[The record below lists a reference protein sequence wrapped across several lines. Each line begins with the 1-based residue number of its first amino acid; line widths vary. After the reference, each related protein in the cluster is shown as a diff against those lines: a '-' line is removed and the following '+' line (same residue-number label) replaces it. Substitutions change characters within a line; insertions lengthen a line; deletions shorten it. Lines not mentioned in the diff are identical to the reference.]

1 MSETEKAQ
9 LAEIRAARGRVK
21 ASLTRLENTF
31 DEINTRNEIS
41 IRLSRLDDL
50 FKEFERLDSN
60 LSLEEFELQEFE
72 ERYFYLNAK
81 FNDKLD
87 ELNVQ
92 NQGRTQN
99 SVASSITSNSNVG
112 NFRLPK
118 LSIPQFNG
126 HFKDWINFKDLFVS
140 TVHSQVS
147 ISNVEKFQY
156 LKDLLTNEPA
166 SLIKHMPISND
177 SYEEAWQKLLDRYN
191 NKKQIVQS
199 LIKTFLDQKPISEA
213 NCFNLRK
220 LLDTSDECLRGL
232 NALGEQASSKDCWLI
247 YLLLQK
253 IDPES
258 RRLWAI
264 KSSEEEFPNMKA
276 FLDFLN
282 GNETS
287 QGEGASAETRNEAI
301 EFKGQAGELQIY
313 SGASVNCELNLS
325 FLPTANVKI
334 FYNNNSNESIICRAL
349 LDSGSECCFT
359 SERVVNILGLKRK
372 SSKISLRRIAGVTAG
387 QTKGCVD
394 LVIGSQSSNER
405 LEVNAFILN
414 KVTSQI
420 PSEFLDVKDLDYL
433 KSIPLSDEELMS
445 PKECDIILGSDCFFD
460 ILRSGKIVGSKNEP
474 IAQRTMF
481 GWVVA
486 GKLNVKNKEPHE
498 LYSHFLSTENE
509 LNTDSLLQRFWE
521 TEELSVKKQF
531 LSDEQFCENHFKSN
545 YKYNDKGGFVVKL
558 PIYKDTSRLGNTK
571 GIAISRLLAMERRF
585 QVDKDFERQY
595 KNFMI
600 EYESLEHMIPP
611 WKTM

>member
-9 LAEIRAARGRVK
+9 MAEIRAARGRVK

-60 LSLEEFELQEFE
+60 NLSLEESELQEFE

-99 SVASSITSNSNVG
+99 SVASSITSNSNVS

-156 LKDLLTNEPA
+156 LKGLLTNEPA
-166 SLIKHMPISND
+166 SLIKHMPLPND
-177 SYEEAWQKLLDRYN
+177 SYEEAWQKLLDR
-191 NKKQIVQS
+191 
-199 LIKTFLDQKPISEA
+199 
-213 NCFNLRK
+213 
-220 LLDTSDECLRGL
+220 
-232 NALGEQASSKDCWLI
+232 
-247 YLLLQK
+247 
-253 IDPES
+253 
-258 RRLWAI
+258 
-264 KSSEEEFPNMKA
+264 
-276 FLDFLN
+276 
-282 GNETS
+282 
-287 QGEGASAETRNEAI
+287 
-301 EFKGQAGELQIY
+301 
-313 SGASVNCELNLS
+313 
-325 FLPTANVKI
+325 
-334 FYNNNSNESIICRAL
+334 AL
-349 LDSGSECCFT
+349 LDSGSECCFI

-372 SSKISLRRIAGVTAG
+372 SSKISLRGIAGVTAG

-405 LEVNAFILN
+405 LEMNAFILN

-433 KSIPLSDEELMS
+433 KSIPLSDEEFMS

-531 LSDEQFCENHFKSN
+531 LSDEEQFCENHFKSN
-545 YKYNDKGGFVVKL
+545 FKYNDEGRFVVKL
-558 PIYKDTSRLGNTK
+558 PIYRDTSRLGNTK

-585 QVDKDFERQY
+585 QVDKD
-595 KNFMI
+595 
-600 EYESLEHMIPP
+600 
-611 WKTM
+611 

>member
-1 MSETEKAQ
+1 MAK
-9 LAEIRAARGRVK
+9 IRAARGRVK

-60 LSLEEFELQEFE
+60 LSLEESELQEFE

-99 SVASSITSNSNVG
+99 SVASSITSNSNVS

-156 LKDLLTNEPA
+156 LKGLLTNEPA

-177 SYEEAWQKLLDRYN
+177 SYEEAWQKLLD
-191 NKKQIVQS
+191 
-199 LIKTFLDQKPISEA
+199 
-213 NCFNLRK
+213 
-220 LLDTSDECLRGL
+220 SDECLRGL

-282 GNETS
+282 VRCS
-287 QGEGASAETRNEAI
+287 L
-301 EFKGQAGELQIY
+301 ELM
-313 SGASVNCELNLS
+313 SN
-325 FLPTANVKI
+325 
-334 FYNNNSNESIICRAL
+334 NES
-349 LDSGSECCFT
+349 EC
-359 SERVVNILGLKRK
+359 
-372 SSKISLRRIAGVTAG
+372 KIPIRS

-433 KSIPLSDEELMS
+433 KSIPLSDEEFMDS
-445 PKECDIILGSDCFFD
+445 KECDIILGSDCFF
-460 ILRSGKIVGSKNEP
+460 
-474 IAQRTMF
+474 
-481 GWVVA
+481 
-486 GKLNVKNKEPHE
+486 
-498 LYSHFLSTENE
+498 
-509 LNTDSLLQRFWE
+509 
-521 TEELSVKKQF
+521 
-531 LSDEQFCENHFKSN
+531 
-545 YKYNDKGGFVVKL
+545 
-558 PIYKDTSRLGNTK
+558 
-571 GIAISRLLAMERRF
+571 
-585 QVDKDFERQY
+585 
-595 KNFMI
+595 
-600 EYESLEHMIPP
+600 
-611 WKTM
+611 

>member
-1 MSETEKAQ
+1 MT
-9 LAEIRAARGRVK
+9 
-21 ASLTRLENTF
+21 T
-31 DEINTRNEIS
+31 
-41 IRLSRLDDL
+41 
-50 FKEFERLDSN
+50 
-60 LSLEEFELQEFE
+60 
-72 ERYFYLNAK
+72 
-81 FNDKLD
+81 
-87 ELNVQ
+87 
-92 NQGRTQN
+92 
-99 SVASSITSNSNVG
+99 
-112 NFRLPK
+112 
-118 LSIPQFNG
+118 
-126 HFKDWINFKDLFVS
+126 
-140 TVHSQVS
+140 
-147 ISNVEKFQY
+147 
-156 LKDLLTNEPA
+156 
-166 SLIKHMPISND
+166 
-177 SYEEAWQKLLDRYN
+177 
-191 NKKQIVQS
+191 KKQIVQS

-287 QGEGASAETRNEAI
+287 QREGTSAETRNKAS
-301 EFKGQAGELQIY
+301 EFKGQAGESEIY
-313 SGASVNCELNLS
+313 SGASVNSELNLS
-325 FLPTANVKI
+325 FLPTAKVKI
-334 FYNNNSNESIICRAL
+334 FYNNNSNESFICRAL
-349 LDSGSECCFT
+349 LDSGSECCFI

-372 SSKISLRRIAGVTAG
+372 SSKISLRGIAGVTAG

-433 KSIPLSDEELMS
+433 KSIPLSDEEFMS

-498 LYSHFLSTENE
+498 LYSHFLSTANE

-521 TEELSVKKQF
+521 TEELSVKNNF
-531 LSDEQFCENHFKSN
+531 YPMRNN
-545 YKYNDKGGFVVKL
+545 FVKTIL
-558 PIYKDTSRLGNTK
+558 NQILNIMMR
-571 GIAISRLLAMERRF
+571 
-585 QVDKDFERQY
+585 VD
-595 KNFMI
+595 
-600 EYESLEHMIPP
+600 L
-611 WKTM
+611 